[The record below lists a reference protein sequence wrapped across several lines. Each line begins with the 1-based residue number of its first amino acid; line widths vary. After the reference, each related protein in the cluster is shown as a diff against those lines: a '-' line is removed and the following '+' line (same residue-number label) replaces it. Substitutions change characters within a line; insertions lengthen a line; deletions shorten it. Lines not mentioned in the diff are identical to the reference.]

1 MKLALAGRKGLNKWK
16 RGNILN
22 TEARLETV
30 LIKVWCGPQFGRIKI
45 LGLLAGKRGTE
56 KKNAR
61 EI

>member
-30 LIKVWCGPQFGRIKI
+30 LIKVWWPTVLADKNSRDFGGK
-45 LGLLAGKRGTE
+45 KRGTE
-56 KKNAR
+56 KKNPR